1 MKKLHTRAT
10 SDIDGEFVVLVIG
23 MEVNDWSRVRQ
34 WWSAAVAMK
43 RMLQELAEYPELGL
57 LRAETGLFPGG
68 IRVIQYWRSYEALEA
83 YARASDRMHLPA
95 WRAYHRIARSST
107 AVGVYH
113 ETYRVWPGTYETVY
127 DHMPS
132 VGLLA
137 AGAGSRALPAGSTSA
152 QRMSAPTRDA
162 PPVRPA

>member
-1 MKKLHTRAT
+1 MKKLNTRAT
-10 SDIDGEFVVLVIG
+10 SDIDGEFVVFVIG
-23 MEVNDWSRVRQ
+23 MQVNDWYRVRQ

-43 RMLQELAEYPELGL
+43 RMLQELGSHPELGL
-57 LRAETGLFPGG
+57 LRAEAGLFSGG

-113 ETYRVWPGTYETVY
+113 ETYRVAPGTYETVY
-127 DHMPS
+127 DQMPP

-137 AGAGSRALPAGSTSA
+137 AGAGPRALHAQSTSA
-152 QRMSAPTRDA
+152 QRMGVRTPDA
-162 PPVRPA
+162 PPVRST